1 MNVFALAL
9 EFSLSADLNVHL
21 ADVSAKG
28 GGGKEAGYMP
38 IDVATAIPVIFWSII
53 LFATLFFVL
62 DRAILPRIQ
71 RTIERRIQSI
81 DDDNEKARQ
90 ATDQIEELHQSKD
103 KVIADSKARAKSIL
117 AEARDVSS
125 KIQSEELSSVDEE
138 ISARISEAE
147 SRIADASEVA
157 LANLPS
163 IAERAV
169 GEIMSKLGVNVT
181 KKEISEA
188 VDSVASNKVSR

>member
-9 EFSLSADLNVHL
+9 DFSLSADLNVHL

-81 DDDNEKARQ
+81 DDDNEKARL
-90 ATDQIEELHQSKD
+90 ATDQIEELHQSKE
-103 KVIADSKARAKSIL
+103 KVIADSKAKAKSIL

-125 KIQSEELSSVDEE
+125 KIQTEELSSVDEE

-147 SRIADASEVA
+147 SRIADASEEA

-181 KKEISEA
+181 KEEISEA
-188 VDSVASNKVSR
+188 VASVASNKVSQ

>member
-9 EFSLSADLNVHL
+9 DFSLSADLNVHL

-90 ATDQIEELHQSKD
+90 ATDQIEELHQSKE
-103 KVIADSKARAKSIL
+103 KVIADSKAKAKSIL
-117 AEARDVSS
+117 AEAREVSS

-147 SRIADASEVA
+147 SRIADASEEA

-188 VDSVASNKVSR
+188 VASVASNKVSR